1 MGENE
6 QGGML
11 RNVVVVGL
19 VAMVA
24 IVLIFAITGLKTTV
38 TNQREDS
45 VYKVKRAQLNGRNL
59 LVGSKDYSGGHWNYV
74 SKTADWHDGTQVI
87 QATSASSMIFRYDK
101 QHLIT
106 EGLIN
111 TKDKYQVSFDVNNTG
126 STPVTIRIYDSGTT
140 DQNSALVATIP
151 ANSGWRRVSKT
162 LTFWLVDGG
171 QWTIGAQ
178 AMGVD
183 PNGKLLASN
192 IKFENGDEATGYYV
206 G

>member
-1 MGENE
+1 
-6 QGGML
+6 
-11 RNVVVVGL
+11 
-19 VAMVA
+19 
-24 IVLIFAITGLKTTV
+24 
-38 TNQREDS
+38 
-45 VYKVKRAQLNGRNL
+45 
-59 LVGSKDYSGGHWNYV
+59 
-74 SKTADWHDGTQVI
+74 
-87 QATSASSMIFRYDK
+87 MIFRYDK

-126 STPVTIRIYDSGTT
+126 STPVTIRIHDSGTT

-162 LTFWLVDGG
+162 ITFWLVDGG
-171 QWTIGAQ
+171 QWTIGAN
-178 AMGVD
+178 ATGVD

-192 IKFENGDEATGYYV
+192 IKFENGDEATGYHV